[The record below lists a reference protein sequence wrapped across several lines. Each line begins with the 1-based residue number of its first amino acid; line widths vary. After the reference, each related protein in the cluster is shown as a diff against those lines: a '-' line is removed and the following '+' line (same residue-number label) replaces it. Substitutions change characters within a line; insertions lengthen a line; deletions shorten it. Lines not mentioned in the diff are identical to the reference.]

1 MAFGFPIVEQSKESS
16 DPLQNILGTDFLL
29 FKWNDLTDKED
40 PIGRGTF
47 GSVFVANRQGS
58 SKKIVVK
65 KILSKDHYEQ
75 CLFLKEA
82 KILRSINNEH
92 VRLKAACVNPCAI
105 MLEYVCFD
113 FTPFGVSEIVHS
125 LEDFLLFIERKGI
138 VHKFSLQHKIVED
151 VSRGVAHLHKQ
162 GIVHRDIK
170 PANVLVSN

>member
-16 DPLQNILGTDFLL
+16 DPLQNILGTDFPL

-92 VRLKAACVNPCAI
+92 V
-105 MLEYVCFD
+105 
-113 FTPFGVSEIVHS
+113 
-125 LEDFLLFIERKGI
+125 
-138 VHKFSLQHKIVED
+138 
-151 VSRGVAHLHKQ
+151 
-162 GIVHRDIK
+162 
-170 PANVLVSN
+170 